1 MQMSVNG
8 KTNSIID
15 YSTEKI
21 LIVGSDVNDVN
32 AGVYVCKITLTDSQ
46 KYFNNYQL
54 VVKIPI
60 FSN

>member
-1 MQMSVNG
+1 MSVNG

-15 YSTEKI
+15 YSTEKL
-21 LIVGSDVNDVN
+21 LIVGSDVNDAN

-46 KYFNNYQL
+46 KNFNNYQL
-54 VVKIPI
+54 IVKIPI